1 MKKTYVAP
9 QLIVHG
15 KVEEITQGGKLPH
28 HPIWNPWGHGPGRGH
43 GHGHGQTGS

>member
-1 MKKTYVAP
+1 MKKIYVAP

-28 HPIWNPWGHGPGRGH
+28 HPIWNPWGHDRGKGHDH
-43 GHGHGQTGS
+43 GHGHTGS